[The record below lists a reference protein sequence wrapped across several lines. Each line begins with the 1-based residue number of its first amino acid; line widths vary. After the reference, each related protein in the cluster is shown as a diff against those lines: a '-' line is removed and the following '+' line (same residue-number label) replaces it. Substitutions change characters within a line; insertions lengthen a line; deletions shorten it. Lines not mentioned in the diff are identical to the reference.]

1 MGKRGEDM
9 GQDLCP
15 GGEVKAGRSLIWG
28 CPVTDRTT
36 DTGGA
41 SEVWRRGK
49 QLACG
54 RRTETT
60 QTAEATALCTQ
71 TGTSP
76 HQCAQGLTAG
86 TWRQESKAGERTAVG
101 SEETA

>member
-1 MGKRGEDM
+1 M

-15 GGEVKAGRSLIWG
+15 GGEVKTGRSLIWG

-54 RRTETT
+54 KWTETT
-60 QTAEATALCTQ
+60 QTAGATALCTQ
-71 TGTSP
+71 TGTRP